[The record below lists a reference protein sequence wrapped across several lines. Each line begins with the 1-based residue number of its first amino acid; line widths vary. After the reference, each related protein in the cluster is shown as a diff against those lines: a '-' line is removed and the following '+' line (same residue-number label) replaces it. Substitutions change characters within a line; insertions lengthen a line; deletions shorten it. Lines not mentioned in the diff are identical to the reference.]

1 MNRNLR
7 TRTRLLLAVPAIIVA
22 ASLTACS
29 GAGAAQRPSTD
40 ELSDGL
46 STIFEEAGQGE
57 LFTDDQL
64 DCVADE
70 FLASDVSDQDLA
82 NLADGKDVQTCQDAK
97 TLVTETMQ
105 NAVTTC
111 AS

>member
-7 TRTRLLLAVPAIIVA
+7 TRTRLLLAVPAIVVA

-29 GAGAAQRPSTD
+29 GGAQRPSTD

-46 STIFEEAGQGE
+46 STIFEDAGQGD

-82 NLADGKDVQTCQDAK
+82 NLAEGKDLQTSEDAK
-97 TLVTETMQ
+97 TLVTETMTT
-105 NAVTTC
+105 AITTC